1 MARKSVSLP
10 YIAVMSAAPASS
22 APPEGAAAAR
32 LLLVLSL
39 LMAFGPMST
48 DMYLPALPAMASALH
63 ASDAQ
68 LQWTLSSFLVG
79 FGLGQLIWGPLGD
92 RYGRRIPVMAAVL
105 LYLAAT
111 LGCVLAANVHQMI
124 FWRCLQALAACA
136 GPVLAR
142 AMVRDVYGRERAAR
156 ALSLLMLVMGVA
168 PLLAPSIGG
177 QALIWFGWR
186 AVFWTQ
192 MGFGVAALI
201 GALFLKETL
210 APAMRAS
217 LRLPDVLF
225 GYAEMLTAP
234 RFLGAALAGGFF
246 YAGCFAY
253 LAGSP
258 FAYVDYYQVPAEL
271 YGLLFAINI
280 AGMMALNV
288 VNRRLVMR
296 LGSERLLLCGIG
308 ISAAGGLVL
317 ALAGRTGF
325 GGLAG
330 LVVPVFFYISML
342 GLVSA
347 NAMAL
352 ALSAFPHRAGSASA
366 LAGAMQFGFGAVSSV
381 ILGLLN
387 DGTPWPMTAIMALSG
402 LMALGAALLLRRAP
416 AEAPRPMASPVA
428 KPSRGMS

>member
-1 MARKSVSLP
+1 MSVVSD
-10 YIAVMSAAPASS
+10 PA
-22 APPEGAAAAR
+22 APPEDAAAAR
-32 LLLVLSL
+32 LLLILSL

-48 DMYLPALPAMASALH
+48 DMYLPALPAMATALH

-79 FGLGQLIWGPLGD
+79 FGLGQLVWGPIGD
-92 RYGRRIPVMAAVL
+92 RFGRRIPVLAAVL
-105 LYLAAT
+105 LYLVAT
-111 LGCVLAANVHQMI
+111 LGCVLAASVHQMI

-177 QALIWFGWR
+177 QALLWFGWR

-201 GALFLKETL
+201 GALFLRETL
-210 APAMRAS
+210 APPMRAS
-217 LRLPDVLF
+217 LKLPDVLF
-225 GYAEMLTAP
+225 GYAGMLAHR
-234 RFLGAALAGGFF
+234 RFLGAALAGAFF
-246 YAGCFAY
+246 YAGCFAF

-258 FAYVDYYQVPAEL
+258 FAYVDYHHVPAEL

-296 LGSERLLLCGIG
+296 LGPERLLLLGIC
-308 ISAAGGLVL
+308 ISAAGGVVL
-317 ALAGRTGF
+317 AIAGRTGI

-330 LVVPVFFYISML
+330 LVVPIFFYISML

-347 NAMAL
+347 NAMAV

-366 LAGAMQFGFGAVSSV
+366 LAGGLQFGFGAISSI
-381 ILGLLN
+381 ILGLVN
-387 DGTPWPMTAIMALSG
+387 DGTPWPMTAIMAVSG
-402 LMALGAALLLRRAP
+402 LLALATALLLRRGV
-416 AEAPRPMASPVA
+416 AEAPLPVA
-428 KPSRGMS
+428 KPSRGFANGKG

>member
-1 MARKSVSLP
+1 MARKSVSLS
-10 YIAVMSAAPASS
+10 YIGAMSAAPAPA
-22 APPEGAAAAR
+22 APPEGVAAAR
-32 LLLVLSL
+32 LLLILSL

-48 DMYLPALPAMASALH
+48 DMYLPALPAMANALH

-79 FGLGQLIWGPLGD
+79 FGLGQLIWGPIGD
-92 RYGRRIPVMAAVL
+92 RFGRRIPVMAAIL

-156 ALSLLMLVMGVA
+156 ALSLLMLVMAVA
-168 PLLAPSIGG
+168 PLLAPSLGG
-177 QALIWFGWR
+177 QALFWFGWR

-217 LRLPDVLF
+217 LKPQDVAF
-225 GYAEMLTAP
+225 GYAEMLSSR

-246 YAGCFAY
+246 YAGCFAF

-258 FAYVDYYQVPAEL
+258 FAYVEYHHVPAEL

-296 LGSERLLLCGIG
+296 LGPDRLLLRGICVA
-308 ISAAGGLVL
+308 AAGGAVL
-317 ALAGRTGF
+317 ALTGRTGT

-330 LVVPVFFYISML
+330 LVVPIFFYISML

-347 NAMAL
+347 NAMAV

-366 LAGAMQFGFGAVSSV
+366 LAGSMQFGFGAVSST
-381 ILGLLN
+381 ILGLVN

-402 LMALGAALLLRRAP
+402 LMALGTALLLRRGAT
-416 AEAPRPMASPVA
+416 EAPRSAAAPIA
-428 KPSRGMS
+428 KPTRGFS

>member
-1 MARKSVSLP
+1 
-10 YIAVMSAAPASS
+10 MSAAPAV
-22 APPEGAAAAR
+22 PPEGAAATR

-48 DMYLPALPAMASALH
+48 DMYLPALPAMANALH

-79 FGLGQLIWGPLGD
+79 FGLGQLIWGPIGD
-92 RYGRRIPVMAAVL
+92 RFGRRIPVIAAVL

-111 LGCVLAANVHQMI
+111 AGCALAASVHQMI

-142 AMVRDVYGRERAAR
+142 AMVRDIYGRDRAAG

-168 PLLAPSIGG
+168 PLAAPSLGG
-177 QALIWFGWR
+177 QALLWFGWR

-201 GALFLKETL
+201 GAFFLKETL

-217 LRLPDVLF
+217 LKPSDVFF
-225 GYAEMLTAP
+225 GYAEMLASR

-258 FAYVDYYQVPAEL
+258 FAYVDFYHVPAEL

-296 LGSERLLLCGIG
+296 IGADRLLRSGVAIA
-308 ISAAGGLVL
+308 AAGGV
-317 ALAGRTGF
+317 AVAFAGATGF

-330 LVVPVFFYISML
+330 LVVPIFFYVSML

-352 ALSAFPHRAGSASA
+352 ALAAFPHRAGSASA
-366 LAGAMQFGFGAVSSV
+366 LAGAMQFGFGAVSST
-381 ILGLLN
+381 ILGLVN
-387 DGTPWPMTAIMALSG
+387 DGTPWPMTAIIALSG
-402 LMALGAALLLRRAP
+402 LMALGAALLLRRQG
-416 AEAPRPMASPVA
+416 AEAPRAGAATVA
-428 KPSRGMS
+428 KASRGFS